1 MGAGVQE
8 EPARE
13 EAGGT
18 KMQTAYQAAFVG
30 LKIGHTDRA
39 QNGAKVLRP
48 AYPFG
53 GAIGPLEG
61 PESTSSLY
69 PRWVGG
75 RAGTAVPRGAVCELP
90 NPPKKTL
97 PVVNSGY
104 GNASK
109 LEVGRRGIARAV

>member
-48 AYPFG
+48 AYPFF

-61 PESTSSLY
+61 PESTFRLY
-69 PRWVGG
+69 SRWVGG

-90 NPPKKTL
+90 NPPKNTCL
-97 PVVNSGY
+97 SSILGTATHPS
-104 GNASK
+104 
-109 LEVGRRGIARAV
+109 